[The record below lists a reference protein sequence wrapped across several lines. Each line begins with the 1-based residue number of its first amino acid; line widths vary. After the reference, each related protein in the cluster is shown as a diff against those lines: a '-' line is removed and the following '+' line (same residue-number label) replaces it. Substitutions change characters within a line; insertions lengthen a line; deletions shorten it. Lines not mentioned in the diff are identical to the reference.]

1 MSEEQGAS
9 DAACDRKQAN
19 TDRQQRGDNRSED
32 QNQEQKGH
40 RKGDE
45 LGSVQVVL
53 ERLVKG
59 LIDRHLA
66 GGDNAQGTGM
76 YLTDD
81 LADVALRL
89 SRVVP

>member
-1 MSEEQGAS
+1 MREEQGAS
-9 DAACDRKQAN
+9 DAACDRKEAN
-19 TDRQQRGDNRSED
+19 TDRKHCGDKRSED
-32 QNQEQKGH
+32 QNQEQQGH
-40 RKGDE
+40 RKGDQ
-45 LGSVQVVL
+45 LRSVQIVL
-53 ERLVKG
+53 EGLVES

-66 GGDNAQGTGM
+66 SGDDVQGTGI